1 MTPHRTLAFV
11 LLVAL
16 LLTAVTPARAEAV
29 EATTILFI
37 AGAAVVIVILV
48 TYLVIAN
55 VRGERRAAVEPAD
68 AAPLVLVALHVPPA
82 ESP

>member
-1 MTPHRTLAFV
+1 
-11 LLVAL
+11 
-16 LLTAVTPARAEAV
+16 
-29 EATTILFI
+29 
-37 AGAAVVIVILV
+37 VIVILV